1 MKTFKTFSIIA
12 AALVITIFS
21 CKKEEEITIPYN
33 CTANMMADQLSE
45 ATKTGT
51 YSLTDPQLQ
60 ITGQSG
66 TMVDFLGTSFVDG
79 DGNSIDG
86 IIDIEFIDAQDN
98 KDMLLMNTP
107 TVTNTGQLLVSGG
120 IFAFNPSQNGQD
132 IYIANGSSINVTMN
146 TNDTVNTMIIYTGSV
161 NEDGEFVWTA
171 TQETVPPGASNFS
184 TGNTGWV
191 NLDYPPPPCIGTLTI
206 DLPSGRNGN
215 NSAVMVY
222 FADRNSVVTAYDWD
236 ADGSF
241 QVDGLLCDSAWV
253 QYVVI
258 SQIEGVRSY
267 HVSVPQ
273 GIDLANTNIFTD
285 SYNLTSDSMK
295 VVLCDDA
302 LRLSIQDELE

>member
-1 MKTFKTFSIIA
+1 MRTFKTLSIIVVTL
-12 AALVITIFS
+12 LVTILS

-51 YSLTDPQLQ
+51 YSLTDSQLQ

-66 TMVDFLGTSFVDG
+66 TMVDFLGTSFVDA

-107 TVTNTGQLLVSGG
+107 TLTNTGQLLVSGG

-146 TNDTVNTMIIYTGSV
+146 TNDTVNTMTIYTGSV
-161 NEDGEFVWTA
+161 NEDGEFVWTE
-171 TQETVPPGASNFS
+171 TQQTVPTGASDFS
-184 TGNTGWV
+184 TDNTGWV
-191 NLDYPPPPCIGTLTI
+191 NLDYPLPPCTGTLTI
-206 DLPSGRNGN
+206 DLPNGRNGN

-222 FADRNSVVTAYDWD
+222 FASINSVVTAYDWD

-241 QVDGLLCDSAWV
+241 QVENLLCDSAYV

-267 HVSVPQ
+267 HVSYLQPV
-273 GIDLANTNIFTD
+273 DLLNTNIFTA
-285 SYNLTSDSMK
+285 SYSLTSDSMK
-295 VVLCDDA
+295 IVLCDDA
-302 LRLSIQDELE
+302 LRLLIQDELE